1 MRRVS
6 LLPSLLTLG
15 NFVSGFCSIV
25 LCAQS
30 IYKFCLAQ
38 NIIDAAPLLAQSDAL
53 FRYAC
58 LAIFAGM
65 AFDVL
70 DGRVARM
77 TGSASR
83 FGGELD
89 SLADCCSFGIAP
101 AMLAA
106 TLWIRV
112 QPDTAQWWSYVVVCG
127 IVFAACAVV
136 RLARYNVEME
146 TTKKNYFAG
155 LPSPGAAGA
164 IASLIVVAQQ
174 SYMADLYHTAYG
186 AALKIAPFIPNNP
199 KVHVMYLLAT
209 YMLIIGLLM
218 VSRYR
223 FMHVANKML
232 SGRKKVTSL
241 VAAIFLIALLFQ
253 YPEEVLFAAFNG
265 YVLFSLIAN
274 IRKPV
279 APATAGVDA
288 ANTSADHDDDDDGEH
303 EK

>member
-6 LLPSLLTLG
+6 MLPSLLTLG
-15 NFVSGFCSIV
+15 NFVSGFISIIF
-25 LCAQS
+25 CAQS
-30 IYKFCLAQ
+30 IYKHSLAQ
-38 NIIDAAPLLAQSDAL
+38 KAAEADVAGLLAQSDGL

-58 LAIFAGM
+58 LAIFFGM
-65 AFDVL
+65 MFDVL

-112 QPDTAQWWSYVVVCG
+112 QPDTAQWWSYVMVCG
-127 IVFAACAVV
+127 IVYAACAVI

-164 IASLIVVAQQ
+164 VASLILLCQQ
-174 SYMADLYHTAYG
+174 PYMADIFTTLYNPV
-186 AALKIAPFIPNNP
+186 IARLPVEPRPAQHSLYI
-199 KVHVMYLLAT
+199 LST
-209 YMLIIGLLM
+209 YMLLVGLLM

-232 SGRKKVTSL
+232 SGRKKVTWL
-241 VAAIFLIALLFQ
+241 VAAVFLIALLYQ
-253 YPEEVLFAAFNG
+253 HPEEVLFVAFNA
-265 YVLFSLIAN
+265 YVLVSLIAN
-274 IRKPV
+274 FRRPEPEAV
-279 APATAGVDA
+279 GHGE
-288 ANTSADHDDDDDGEH
+288 ADDEADRDV
-303 EK
+303 